1 MPTPATFPASSFPS
15 CSASR
20 LRVCF
25 VAAPLMARSGVYRST
40 LDLVAEARSRGLD
53 WSAVVGLR
61 PTAAGISSP
70 AAGVREVEVLQH
82 GLGVVDEVA
91 RLLLDSPEVREADV
105 VVTLVT
111 QSDVAAARLRSE
123 LGPAWVAWV
132 RGLPWPARGEQTLL
146 RRHVLR
152 LVETRALRAAADV
165 WATTP
170 VLADA
175 VAAARRP
182 ELVPAG
188 VPAAPRLSRGEAS
201 GRLVWAAR
209 LDVDKR
215 PRAFADLVAA
225 TGVPGAMYG
234 HGPLEAELRRE
245 APVGLSVR
253 GWADPAA
260 LWADAAVFVGT
271 ASREAFGRSAVEAA
285 LAGVPVVLGDAYGAA
300 PLLVTD
306 DELRRRFVLPV
317 GDPRPWATA
326 VRDLVGDA
334 DLRRRLSDHVHANAS
349 ALTIGRSV
357 DAVLARLGHLGLV
370 GQGAA

>member
-1 MPTPATFPASSFPS
+1 
-15 CSASR
+15 
-20 LRVCF
+20 
-25 VAAPLMARSGVYRST
+25 MARSGVYRST

-61 PTAAGISSP
+61 PTAAGTSAP

-82 GLGVVDEVA
+82 GLGVVDEVG
-91 RLLLDSPEVREADV
+91 RLMLDSVEVREADV

-111 QSDVAAARLRSE
+111 QSDVAAARLGSR
-123 LGPAWVAWV
+123 LGAAWIAWV
-132 RGLPWPARGEQTLL
+132 RGLPWPAAGEQTAL
-146 RRHVLR
+146 RRRVLE
-152 LVETRALRAAADV
+152 LVEGRALRSAHDV
-165 WATTP
+165 WATTT

-175 VAAARRP
+175 VARARRP
-182 ELVPAG
+182 ALVPAG

-245 APVGLSVR
+245 APSGLSVL

-285 LAGVPVVLGDAYGAA
+285 LAGVPIVLGDAYGAA

-306 DELRRRFVLPV
+306 AELRRRFVLPV
-317 GDPRPWATA
+317 GDPGPWMTA
-326 VRDLVGDA
+326 IGDLVGDA
-334 DLRRRLSDHVHANAS
+334 ALRRRLSDHVHANAS
-349 ALTIGRSV
+349 VLTIARSV
-357 DAVLARLGHLGLV
+357 DAVLDRLVSLGLDER
-370 GQGAA
+370 GLA